1 MSKHSK
7 LSAQIYSNLPKAA
20 RKKTLSHF
28 RKDYIKVARSLKL
41 REWCGRSRY
50 LYTNI
55 STLKKAKQLFGK
67 YIDKKFKSK
76 NSPASN
82 RELSHP
88 FRMRIKDYCAF
99 FVFCGG
105 HFESL
110 INMRSASAKSE
121 NRSLGLAGKFAN
133 SRLWVI
139 SVISVPDLAVADRA
153 RIKNSEYGRQNTTHA
168 RFHAR

>member
-1 MSKHSK
+1 MVDLDISLHKH
-7 LSAQIYSNLPKAA
+7 LHI
-20 RKKTLSHF
+20 KKT
-28 RKDYIKVARSLKL
+28 
-41 REWCGRSRY
+41 
-50 LYTNI
+50 
-55 STLKKAKQLFGK
+55 KQLFGK

-88 FRMRIKDYCAF
+88 FRIRIKDYCVF

-105 HFESL
+105 IL
-110 INMRSASAKSE
+110 RSASAKSE

-133 SRLWVI
+133 SRLRVI
-139 SVISVPDLAVADRA
+139 FVISVPDLAVADRA
-153 RIKNSEYGRQNTTHA
+153 RIKNSEYGRQNKTHA